1 MYVRL
6 EAGFNLL
13 DELDTLLSPGGS
25 AGESQ
30 QGDRG
35 RLRDHAA
42 GVVVEEGD
50 LLRGQHLVARLAVD
64 ARVGPHGRG
73 AGGVGPPL
81 DLGSPPEGRVIAP
94 GLLRVLMAVGV
105 LMYAGVGFE
114 SLILGGNFLEYRVLA
129 DDPVGGQHLGIALI
143 ELGVGITVAA
153 VCIAVYYGF
162 AGRTPE

>member
-1 MYVRL
+1 MKSL
-6 EAGFNLL
+6 
-13 DELDTLLSPGGS
+13 
-25 AGESQ
+25 
-30 QGDRG
+30 
-35 RLRDHAA
+35 
-42 GVVVEEGD
+42 VV
-50 LLRGQHLVARLAVD
+50 L
-64 ARVGPHGRG
+64 
-73 AGGVGPPL
+73 
-81 DLGSPPEGRVIAP
+81 RVIAKLFFPLILIFALYVQFHGDYGPGGGFQAGVIFATGFILYAMVFGLEAAGKVITP

-114 SLILGGNFLEYRVLA
+114 SLVLGGNFLEYRVLA